1 MKRKLIC
8 IGLCVFSLSLLIGG
22 CADGAIPTES
32 PPAIEEAAK
41 TSSPEAGEV
50 VEKNIESTPSPK
62 PSASPTLRLPA
73 SASPTPTATQI
84 NNSNVGSGNGGAS
97 VATSQPVS
105 ANGVAN
111 QTPAESTKPPA
122 APTPAPTPDPN
133 AGKTWYDDV
142 YEDVWVVDEPAR
154 TVEEPVFEMRERT
167 YCFICNTDITGNIPT
182 HGDMHFDRDEDFQ
195 YGGKP
200 VQVEVGVKQVTIP
213 EKGHWEKK
221 LVRKAGWY

>member
-1 MKRKLIC
+1 MK
-8 IGLCVFSLSLLIGG
+8 
-22 CADGAIPTES
+22 
-32 PPAIEEAAK
+32 
-41 TSSPEAGEV
+41 
-50 VEKNIESTPSPK
+50 
-62 PSASPTLRLPA
+62 
-73 SASPTPTATQI
+73 
-84 NNSNVGSGNGGAS
+84 
-97 VATSQPVS
+97 
-105 ANGVAN
+105 
-111 QTPAESTKPPA
+111 STKPPA

-154 TVEEPVFEMRERT
+154 VVEEVVTETRERT
-167 YCFICNTDITGNIPT
+167 YCFICDTDITGNIPA

-221 LVRKAGWY
+221 LVRKAGWN